1 MKKSMKK
8 LLAATLLIIMCM
20 SFFPAISYAD
30 YSATAEIPVTVSR
43 SGGVPDNATYTVVL
57 AAEDGAPEPKQS
69 TYTFTD
75 KDHALYF
82 KETKT
87 FEINFTAPGIYY
99 YTISQIISDSDK
111 VDHMTYDQTV
121 YDVEIYVLNG
131 ENNSLYT
138 LINITKQG
146 DETKEKIADP
156 SFNNYYDPNY
166 GIKHLKVAK
175 EWIDSNYSG
184 RPSSVVVELYK
195 NGESVESLLLSKENN
210 WKGEFKTELNYDGTN
225 KYEVKETTKHSR
237 YVVRYNY
244 NFSEDKLTL
253 NCTVVNTLTS
263 NGLIQTGQLN
273 WPIYALAGLGI
284 VAIAIGV
291 FTTKRKKDN
300 NA

>member
-1 MKKSMKK
+1 MKKSIKM

-43 SGGVPDNATYTVVL
+43 SGGVPDDVTYKIVL
-57 AAEDGAPEPKQS
+57 AAEEGSPEPDLS
-69 TYTFTD
+69 TLDYYDNLHGSYYIDTAEFNI
-75 KDHALYF
+75 KFY
-82 KETKT
+82 
-87 FEINFTAPGIYY
+87 APGIYY
-99 YTISQIISDSDK
+99 YTMYQDISEPY
-111 VDHMTYDQTV
+111 DHMTYDQTV

-210 WKGEFKTELNYDGTN
+210 WKGEFNTELNYDGTN